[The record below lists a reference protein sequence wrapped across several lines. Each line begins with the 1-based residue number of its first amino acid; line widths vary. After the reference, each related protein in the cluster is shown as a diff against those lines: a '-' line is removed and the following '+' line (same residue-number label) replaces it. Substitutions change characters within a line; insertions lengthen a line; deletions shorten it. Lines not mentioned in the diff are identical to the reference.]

1 MDTIAVDSGSL
12 AGGKQMKRIFW
23 IIVVLSLLS
32 ACQPTTAS
40 TPAPPPTPTPAPT
53 STPAPKPIP
62 SPGTG
67 EDETADAAPRTE
79 LVIVYG
85 RSGGLAGIAETWE
98 IYAGGGIVF
107 TRGDEETELQIASEE
122 VEALLAEL
130 AALRVFDAE
139 AQEPPL
145 LGTGADR
152 ITYSLEVYREP
163 GKPQTITMV
172 DGASDLPEGVQDAF
186 KAVDD
191 LIARASQ

>member
-1 MDTIAVDSGSL
+1 
-12 AGGKQMKRIFW
+12 MKRIFW
-23 IIVVLSLLS
+23 IIGVLSLLT

-53 STPAPKPIP
+53 STPPPEPAP
-62 SPGTG
+62 SPGPAEVTG
-67 EDETADAAPRTE
+67 DADAAPRPE
-79 LVIVYG
+79 LAIVYG

-107 TRGDEETELQIASEE
+107 TRGDEVTELQIASEE
-122 VEALLAEL
+122 VEALLAEF

-152 ITYSLEVYREP
+152 ITYSLEVYREA

-172 DGASDLPEGVQDAF
+172 DGMSDLPDGVADAF

-191 LIARASQ
+191 LLARASQ